1 MTVIQYEGMSLVA
14 ETPHMIG
21 RSSAAKHKQQA
32 EAG

>member
-21 RSSAAKHKQQA
+21 RARADRHK
-32 EAG
+32 AGAG